1 MMNAYRRQV
10 TSTIAGR
17 LSKKPDRLTV
27 VTGMRQT
34 GKTTIVLQALKQI
47 DRPHGYLATDNPC
60 VSEALSD
67 GRRDAVGTQD
77 REPPSLLEKKDAGWM
92 KRKWE
97 EARTEAERSERGF
110 VIVFDEVQKIP
121 GWEKIARNL
130 WDEDRRNGCPLHVV
144 LIGPFSPLKE
154 KDLSECL
161 AGRHE
166 VFRITYWSFG
176 EMSEAFGF
184 DLPGYVYFGGY
195 PGAASMIH
203 EQDIWRNYIYDSFI
217 QPKLELGIF
226 ETRRVRKPALL
237 KKLFETVMRHSGQV
251 LSYNKMLGWLP
262 GAGNTTTLKRYLELL
277 EDNGRIVGL
286 SKYIGTAHRHRAS
299 SPKLNVLNTA
309 LMSVRSGYTFE
320 EAKADRSFWKQ
331 LVKSAV
337 GAHLFNTGMPEV
349 RLYYWKDGN
358 HQVDFILE
366 LDGKL
371 AVFEVGTSSAD
382 FPGLTGMKEF
392 EKRFKVKHSRLV
404 GKNGIPIEEF
414 LSIPAKD
421 WFRD

>member
-1 MMNAYRRQV
+1 MMNAYRRPV

-17 LSKKPDRLTV
+17 LSKKPDRLIV

-47 DRPHGYLATDNPC
+47 DRPHGYLAADNPC
-60 VSEALSD
+60 VSEAFSE

-77 REPPSLLEKKDAGWM
+77 GKTPSLLEKKDAGWM
-92 KRKWE
+92 KRKWK
-97 EARTEAERSERGF
+97 EARIEAERSERGF

-121 GWEKIARNL
+121 GWMKIARNL

-237 KKLFETVMRHSGQV
+237 KKLFETAMWHSGQV

-277 EDNGRIVGL
+277 EDNGMIVGL
-286 SKYIGTAHRHRAS
+286 SKYIGTARRHRAS

-309 LMSVRSGYTFE
+309 LMSARSGYTFE

-358 HQVDFILE
+358 HQVDFVLE

-382 FPGLTGMKEF
+382 FPRLTGMKEF
-392 EKRFKVKHSRLV
+392 EKRFNPVSCEMV
-404 GKNGIPIEEF
+404 GETGMPLEEF
-414 LSIPAKD
+414 LSVPASD
-421 WFRD
+421 WF